1 LRLLFKKLRSATRP
15 LIEILKVDHNVYPG
29 LVGQQFPN
37 PMAKVVWKGILNG
50 SSLVFSGWQTWLER
64 LQQQSWTILVLLIS
78 LLLATPVLTILTT
91 IFINTGDVWP
101 HLASTML
108 PTYISNS
115 LWLILGVGVGV
126 TVLGTGTA
134 WLVSRCQFLGQRFF
148 AWGLLL
154 PLAAP
159 AYILA
164 YTYTELLEYYGPIQT
179 SLRQWFGWDSA
190 QDYWFPNL
198 RSLGGAIL
206 MLTLVLYPY
215 VYLLARS
222 AFLSQPVSSI
232 DACRS
237 LGCGPWRSFWQVS
250 LPLARPGIMA
260 GLALALMETLNDYAT
275 VQFFSVDTFTT
286 GIYRTWFGLGNRI
299 AAGQLSACLMLL
311 ILGLIW
317 LEQWSRGRARFDQTG
332 SSHQALPT
340 YRLKGWRNA
349 LASMACCLPI
359 LLGLLLPA
367 IVLIQLLAV
376 PPAASDESDF
386 AATTTGSNFLPLAVH
401 SLVLA
406 TVTAGIAVVIALLLA
421 YGKRLLPNLG
431 MRLATQ
437 VAALGYAVPG
447 SVIAVGLLVPLGQTD
462 NAIDAWM
469 RATWGI
475 STGLLL
481 SGTMFALVF
490 AYLVRFL
497 AVSLNSVEASLG
509 NILPSMDDA
518 ARSLGHSPTSTLLK
532 IHAPLMRRGLL
543 TAAALVFVD
552 VMKELPAT
560 LIVRPFNF
568 DTLAV
573 QVYNLASDERLA
585 EAAAPALA
593 IVGVG
598 LLPVILLCW
607 QIHRS
612 RTLQQET
619 L

>member
-1 LRLLFKKLRSATRP
+1 
-15 LIEILKVDHNVYPG
+15 
-29 LVGQQFPN
+29 
-37 PMAKVVWKGILNG
+37 MAKVVWKGILN
-50 SSLVFSGWQTWLER
+50 SPSQAFSGWQTWLER

-164 YTYTELLEYYGPIQT
+164 YTYTELLEYYGPVQT
-179 SLRQWFGWDSA
+179 ILRQWFGWDSA

-232 DACRS
+232 DACHS

-311 ILGLIW
+311 ILALIW

-359 LLGLLLPA
+359 FLGLLLPA
-367 IVLIQLLAV
+367 MVLIQLLAV
-376 PPAASDESDF
+376 PPATSDESDF
-386 AATTTGSNFLPLAVH
+386 AATTTGSNFLPLAGH

-406 TVTAGIAVVIALLLA
+406 TVTAAIAVVIAMLLA

-437 VAALGYAVPG
+437 IAALGYAVPG
-447 SVIAVGLLVPLGQTD
+447 SVIAVGILVPLGQTD

-619 L
+619 R